1 MLFFVEVVVVLLF
14 CRHLTFE
21 LVVDCVRAGL
31 EKKRGVEGVRSPPRG
46 GGGGGV
52 GGGGAPPF
60 AKK

>member
-1 MLFFVEVVVVLLF
+1 MEVVVVLLF

-31 EKKRGVEGVRSPPRG
+31 EKKAGVEEGRSPPCG
-46 GGGGGV
+46 GGLGGGS
-52 GGGGAPPF
+52 PPSF

>member
-21 LVVDCVRAGL
+21 LVVDCMRAGL
-31 EKKRGVEGVRSPPRG
+31 EKKRGVEGGRSPPTKGWG
-46 GGGGGV
+46 G
-52 GGGGAPPF
+52 PF

>member
-1 MLFFVEVVVVLLF
+1 MLFFVEVVVVLMF

-21 LVVDCVRAGL
+21 LVVVVCVRAGL
-31 EKKRGVEGVRSPPRG
+31 EKKRGVEAVRSPPR
-46 GGGGGV
+46 GGV

>member
-31 EKKRGVEGVRSPPRG
+31 EKKRGVEGVRSLSA
-46 GGGGGV
+46 GGV